1 MQQETKN
8 EVMRKETIRLIY
20 IIMCMTTAVTGCRR
34 PVVQEGI
41 NMHRTTGTDGK
52 TTTGEQFDIEIMNSY
67 TPVKDQGLSPVCWAY
82 AMLSAIET
90 EHIMRGDSVH
100 LSVKYAVRS
109 MLEDNY
115 RRCYLSHGAYD
126 VTMRGTAGTLLGL
139 LERHGVVPYDAY
151 HDYGNGTDM
160 TRHAE
165 AYAEDSMTDNVD
177 VTARK
182 VERLAHKAIRTRA
195 GLNRFDSRLKDII
208 DEALGP
214 APKRVFMLGAEYTPE
229 EFARSVCA
237 PGEYVALTSFTHHPF
252 YTDFALEVPDN
263 YEQRLFHNV
272 PLDTLMA
279 AIERAVRNGHGVCWE
294 GDVSEEGFSFAEG
307 TATLPS
313 SAGTSQESRQRAFE
327 RFETTDD
334 HCMAIVG
341 IARDSRNRM
350 FYIMKNS
357 WGTDNPF
364 GGMMYVSEDYVRM
377 KTVAVYLSEEGRG
390 KN

>member
-1 MQQETKN
+1 
-8 EVMRKETIRLIY
+8 
-20 IIMCMTTAVTGCRR
+20 MTTAVTGCRR
-34 PVVQEGI
+34 TVAPERI
-41 NMHRTTGTDGK
+41 NMHRTTGADDK
-52 TTTGEQFDIEIMNSY
+52 TTPGEQFDIEIMNSY
-67 TPVKDQGLSPVCWAY
+67 TPVKEQGLSPVCWVY

-115 RRCYLSHGAYD
+115 RRCYLSHGACS
-126 VTMRGTAGTLLGL
+126 VNMRGTAGTLLSL
-139 LERHGVVPYDAY
+139 LERHGIVPYDAY
-151 HDYGNGTDM
+151 HDYENGIGHAITD
-160 TRHAE
+160 H
-165 AYAEDSMTDNVD
+165 EDSMTDNVD

-182 VERLAHKAIRTRA
+182 AERLAHKAIRTRA

-214 APKRVFMLGAEYTPE
+214 APQRVFMLGAEYTPG

-263 YEQRLFHNV
+263 YEHRLFHNV

-313 SAGTSQESRQRAFE
+313 SADISQKSRQHAFE

-341 IARDSRNRM
+341 IARDSRNRL
-350 FYIMKNS
+350 FYVMKNS

-364 GGMMYVSEDYVRM
+364 DGMMYVSEDYVRM
-377 KTVAVYLSEEGRG
+377 KTVAVYLSRSVFTP
-390 KN
+390 NPMSF